1 MIVEQY
7 RYGKHAVEASIR
19 SGKVKKVFLVS
30 HFKDASILSLIQSK
44 QISVERLEDSRLTS
58 LVQSTHHQGIVA
70 SVMPFAY
77 TDLNTFL
84 KTMDT
89 VTNPLIILLDGIED
103 PLNLGSM
110 IRTAVGF
117 GVHGLIIKKDRQV
130 EVNATVAKIASGAL
144 DYLPIIQVTNLSQTI
159 TTLKDHRFWLVATA
173 LEGAKDYR
181 SVDYQGP
188 IGLIIGS
195 EGDGISRLV
204 LEHADFKV
212 KIPIQHLN
220 SFNAATSVAIMLGEI
235 YRQRFPLI
243 K

>member
-1 MIVEQY
+1 MEQY

-30 HFKDASILSLIQSK
+30 HFKDAAILSLIQAK
-44 QISVERLEDSRLTS
+44 HISVERLEDSRLTS

-70 SVMPFAY
+70 SVTPFAY
-77 TDLNTFL
+77 TELNTFL
-84 KTMDT
+84 KTIDSIK
-89 VTNPLIILLDGIED
+89 NPLLILLDGIED

-130 EVNATVAKIASGAL
+130 DVNPTVAKIASGAL

-159 TTLKDHRFWLVATA
+159 MTLKEHRFWLVATA
-173 LEGAKDYR
+173 LEGAQDYR

-220 SFNAATSVAIMLGEI
+220 SFNAATSVAIMLGEV
-235 YRQRFPLI
+235 YRQRFPLT

>member
-1 MIVEQY
+1 MEQY

-19 SGKVKKVFLVS
+19 SGKVKKIFLVS
-30 HFKDASILSLIQSK
+30 HFKDASILSLIQAK
-44 QISVERLEDSRLTS
+44 NISVERLEDSRLTS

-70 SVMPFAY
+70 SVVPFAY
-77 TDLNTFL
+77 TDLTTFL
-84 KTMDT
+84 KTIDT
-89 VTNPLIILLDGIED
+89 ISNPLLILLDGIED

-130 EVNATVAKIASGAL
+130 DVNGTVAKIASGAL

-159 TTLKDHRFWLVATA
+159 IRLKDHRFWLVATA
-173 LEGAKDYR
+173 LEGAQDYR

-220 SFNAATSVAIMLGEI
+220 SFNASTSVAIMLGEV

-243 K
+243 

>member
-1 MIVEQY
+1 MEQY

-19 SGKVKKVFLVS
+19 SGKVKKIFLVS
-30 HFKDASILSLIQSK
+30 HFKDASILSLIQAK
-44 QISVERLEDSRLTS
+44 NISVERLEDSRLTS

-70 SVMPFAY
+70 SVVPFAY
-77 TDLNTFL
+77 TDLTTFL

-89 VTNPLIILLDGIED
+89 ISNPLLILLDGIED

-130 EVNATVAKIASGAL
+130 DVNATVAKIASGAL

-159 TTLKDHRFWLVATA
+159 ITLKDHRFWLVATA
-173 LEGAKDYR
+173 LEGAQDYR

-220 SFNAATSVAIMLGEI
+220 SFNASTSVAIMLGEV

>member
-1 MIVEQY
+1 MEQY

-30 HFKDASILSLIQSK
+30 HFKDAAILSLIQSK
-44 QISVERLEDSRLTS
+44 NISVERLEDSRLTS

-70 SVMPFAY
+70 SVVPFAY
-77 TDLNTFL
+77 TELNTFL
-84 KTMDT
+84 KTIDT
-89 VTNPLIILLDGIED
+89 KKNPLLILLDGIED

-117 GVHGLIIKKDRQV
+117 GVDGLIIKKDRQV
-130 EVNATVAKIASGAL
+130 DVNPTVAKIASGAL

-159 TTLKDHRFWLVATA
+159 ITLKEHRFWLVATA
-173 LEGAKDYR
+173 LEGAQDYR

-220 SFNAATSVAIMLGEI
+220 SFNAATSVAIMLGEV

>member
-1 MIVEQY
+1 MEQY

-19 SGKVKKVFLVS
+19 SGKVKKIFLVS
-30 HFKDASILSLIQSK
+30 HFKDASILSLIQAK
-44 QISVERLEDSRLTS
+44 NISVERLEDSRLTS

-70 SVMPFAY
+70 SVVPFAY
-77 TDLNTFL
+77 TDLTTFL
-84 KTMDT
+84 KTIDT
-89 VTNPLIILLDGIED
+89 ISNPLLILLDGIED

-130 EVNATVAKIASGAL
+130 DVNATVAKIASGAL

-159 TTLKDHRFWLVATA
+159 IRLKDHRFWLVATA
-173 LEGAKDYR
+173 LEGAQDYR

-220 SFNAATSVAIMLGEI
+220 SFNASTSVAIMLGEV

>member
-1 MIVEQY
+1 MEQY

-19 SGKVKKVFLVS
+19 SGKVKKIFLVS
-30 HFKDASILSLIQSK
+30 HFKDASILSLIQAK
-44 QISVERLEDSRLTS
+44 NISVERLEDSRLTS

-70 SVMPFAY
+70 SVVPFAY
-77 TDLNTFL
+77 TDLTTFL
-84 KTMDT
+84 KTIDT
-89 VTNPLIILLDGIED
+89 ISNPLLILLDGIED

-130 EVNATVAKIASGAL
+130 DVNATVAKIASGAL

-159 TTLKDHRFWLVATA
+159 IRLKDHRFWLVATA
-173 LEGAKDYR
+173 LEGAQDYR

-220 SFNAATSVAIMLGEI
+220 SFNASTSVAIMLGEV

-243 K
+243 

>member
-1 MIVEQY
+1 MEQY

-30 HFKDASILSLIQSK
+30 HFKDAAILSLIQAK
-44 QISVERLEDSRLTS
+44 HISVERLEDSRLTS

-70 SVMPFAY
+70 SVTPFAY
-77 TDLNTFL
+77 TELNTFL
-84 KTMDT
+84 KTIDSIK
-89 VTNPLIILLDGIED
+89 NPLLILLDGIED

-130 EVNATVAKIASGAL
+130 DVNPTVAKIASGAL

-159 TTLKDHRFWLVATA
+159 ITLKDHRFWLVATA
-173 LEGAKDYR
+173 LAGAQDYR
-181 SVDYQGP
+181 SVDYRGP
-188 IGLIIGS
+188 LGLIIGN
-195 EGDGISRLV
+195 EGEGISRLV

-220 SFNAATSVAIMLGEI
+220 SFNAATSVAIMLSEV
-235 YRQRFPLI
+235 YRQRFPLT

>member
-1 MIVEQY
+1 MEQY

-30 HFKDASILSLIQSK
+30 HFKDAAILSLIQSK
-44 QISVERLEDSRLTS
+44 NISVERLEDSRLTS

-70 SVMPFAY
+70 SVVPFAY

-84 KTMDT
+84 KTINT
-89 VTNPLIILLDGIED
+89 KKNPLLILLDGIED

-117 GVHGLIIKKDRQV
+117 GVDGLIIKKDRQV
-130 EVNATVAKIASGAL
+130 DVNPTVAKIASGAL

-159 TTLKDHRFWLVATA
+159 MTLKEHRFWLVATA
-173 LEGAKDYR
+173 LEGAQDYR

-220 SFNAATSVAIMLGEI
+220 SFNAATSVAIMLGEV

>member
-1 MIVEQY
+1 MEQY

-30 HFKDASILSLIQSK
+30 HFKDVAILSLIQSK
-44 QISVERLEDSRLTS
+44 HISVERLEDSRLTS

-70 SVMPFAY
+70 SVIPFAY
-77 TDLNTFL
+77 TELNTFL
-84 KTMDT
+84 NTIDT
-89 VTNPLIILLDGIED
+89 IKNPLLILLDGIED

-130 EVNATVAKIASGAL
+130 DVNPTVAKIASGAL
-144 DYLPIIQVTNLSQTI
+144 DYLPIIQVTNLTQTI
-159 TTLKDHRFWLVATA
+159 MTLKEHRFWLVATA
-173 LEGAKDYR
+173 LEGAQDYR

-220 SFNAATSVAIMLGEI
+220 SFNAATSVAIMLGEV
-235 YRQRFPLI
+235 YRQRFPLT

>member
-1 MIVEQY
+1 MEQY

-30 HFKDASILSLIQSK
+30 HFKDAAILSLIQSK
-44 QISVERLEDSRLTS
+44 NISVERLEDSRLTS

-70 SVMPFAY
+70 SVVPFAY
-77 TDLNTFL
+77 TELNTFL
-84 KTMDT
+84 KTIDT
-89 VTNPLIILLDGIED
+89 KKNPLLILLDGIED

-117 GVHGLIIKKDRQV
+117 GVDGLIIKKDRQV
-130 EVNATVAKIASGAL
+130 DVNPTVAKIASGAL

-159 TTLKDHRFWLVATA
+159 MTLKEHRFWLVATA
-173 LEGAKDYR
+173 LEGAQDYR

-220 SFNAATSVAIMLGEI
+220 SFNAATSVAIMLGEV

>member
-1 MIVEQY
+1 MEQY

-30 HFKDASILSLIQSK
+30 HFKDAAILSLIQSK
-44 QISVERLEDSRLTS
+44 NISVERLEDSRLTS
-58 LVQSTHHQGIVA
+58 LVQSTYHQGIVA
-70 SVMPFAY
+70 SVVPFAY
-77 TDLNTFL
+77 TELNTFL
-84 KTMDT
+84 KTIDT
-89 VTNPLIILLDGIED
+89 KKNPLLILLDGIED

-117 GVHGLIIKKDRQV
+117 GVDGLIIKKDRQV
-130 EVNATVAKIASGAL
+130 DVNPTVAKIASGAL

-159 TTLKDHRFWLVATA
+159 MTLKEHRFWLVATA
-173 LEGAKDYR
+173 LEGAQDYR

-220 SFNAATSVAIMLGEI
+220 SFNAATSVAIMLGEV

>member
-1 MIVEQY
+1 MMEQY

-19 SGKVKKVFLVS
+19 SGKVKKLFLLTQ
-30 HFKDASILSLIQSK
+30 FKDATILSLIQANR
-44 QISVERLEDSRLTS
+44 ISVERVEESRLTA
-58 LVQSTHHQGIVA
+58 LAQSSHHQGIVA
-70 SVMPFAY
+70 NVVPFSY
-77 TDLNTFL
+77 TELNSFL
-84 KTMDT
+84 KTIEG
-89 VTNPLIILLDGIED
+89 VKQPLLILLDGIED

-159 TTLKDHRFWLVATA
+159 QTLKDHRFWLVATA
-173 LEGAKDYR
+173 LEGAQDYR
-181 SVDYQGP
+181 SVDYRGP
-188 IGLIIGS
+188 IGIIIGH

-204 LEHADFKV
+204 LENSDFKV

-220 SFNAATSVAIMLGEI
+220 SFNASTSVAIMLSEV
-235 YRQRFPLI
+235 YRQRFPLV

>member
-1 MIVEQY
+1 MEQY

-30 HFKDASILSLIQSK
+30 HFKDAAILSLIQSK
-44 QISVERLEDSRLTS
+44 NISVERLEDSRLTS

-70 SVMPFAY
+70 SVVPFAY

-84 KTMDT
+84 KTIIT
-89 VTNPLIILLDGIED
+89 KKNPLLILLDGIED

-117 GVHGLIIKKDRQV
+117 GVDGLIIKKDRQV
-130 EVNATVAKIASGAL
+130 DVNPTVAKIASGAL

-159 TTLKDHRFWLVATA
+159 MTLKEHRFWLVATA
-173 LEGAKDYR
+173 LEGAQDYR

-220 SFNAATSVAIMLGEI
+220 SFNAATSVAIMLGEV

>member
-1 MIVEQY
+1 MEQY

-30 HFKDASILSLIQSK
+30 HFKDAAILSLIQSK
-44 QISVERLEDSRLTS
+44 NISVERLEDSRLTS

-70 SVMPFAY
+70 SVLPFAY
-77 TDLNTFL
+77 TELNTFL
-84 KTMDT
+84 KTIDT
-89 VTNPLIILLDGIED
+89 KKNPLLILLDEIED

-117 GVHGLIIKKDRQV
+117 GVDGLIIKKDRQV
-130 EVNATVAKIASGAL
+130 DVNPTVAKIASGAL

-159 TTLKDHRFWLVATA
+159 ITLKEHRFWLVATA
-173 LEGAKDYR
+173 LEGAQDYR

-220 SFNAATSVAIMLGEI
+220 SFNAATSVAIMLGEV

>member
-1 MIVEQY
+1 MEQY

-19 SGKVKKVFLVS
+19 SGKVKKVFLVT
-30 HFKDASILSLIQSK
+30 HFKDAEILSLIQSK
-44 QISVERLEDSRLTS
+44 HISVERLEDSRLTS

-70 SVMPFAY
+70 SILPFAY
-77 TDLNTFL
+77 ADLQVFL
-84 KTMDT
+84 KSMEPIS
-89 VTNPLIILLDGIED
+89 NPLLLLLDGIED
-103 PLNLGSM
+103 PHNLGAM

-159 TTLKDHRFWLVATA
+159 KTLKEHRFWIVATA
-173 LEGAKDYR
+173 LEGAQDYR
-181 SVDYQGP
+181 SVDYRGP
-188 IGLIIGS
+188 IGLIIGN
-195 EGDGISRLV
+195 EGEGISRLV
-204 LEHADFKV
+204 LEHADFKA
-212 KIPIQHLN
+212 KIPIQHID
-220 SFNAATSVAIMLGEI
+220 SFNASTSVAIVLGEV

>member
-1 MIVEQY
+1 MEQY

-19 SGKVKKVFLVS
+19 SGKVKKIFLVS
-30 HFKDASILSLIQSK
+30 HFKDASILSLIQAK
-44 QISVERLEDSRLTS
+44 NISVERLEDSRLTS

-70 SVMPFAY
+70 SVVPFAY
-77 TDLNTFL
+77 TDLTTFL

-89 VTNPLIILLDGIED
+89 ISNPILILLDGIED

-130 EVNATVAKIASGAL
+130 DVNATVAKIASGAL

-159 TTLKDHRFWLVATA
+159 ITLKDHRFWLVATA
-173 LEGAKDYR
+173 LEGAQDYR

-220 SFNAATSVAIMLGEI
+220 SFNASTSVAIMLGEV

>member
-1 MIVEQY
+1 MEQY
-7 RYGKHAVEASIR
+7 RYGKHAVEASVR
-19 SGKVKKVFLVS
+19 AGKVKKVFLVS
-30 HFKDASILSLIQSK
+30 HFKDAALLSLIETK
-44 QISVERLEDSRLTS
+44 RISVERVEESRLTA

-70 SVMPFAY
+70 SVIPFTY
-77 TDLNTFL
+77 TDLTTFL
-84 KTMDT
+84 SSIQS
-89 VTNPLIILLDGIED
+89 VTNPLLLLLDGIED
-103 PLNLGSM
+103 PLNLGSI

-159 TTLKDHRFWLVATA
+159 STLKTHRFWLVATA
-173 LEGAKDYR
+173 LEGAQDYR
-181 SVDYQGP
+181 SVDYKGP

-204 LEHADFKV
+204 LEHADYKV

-220 SFNAATSVAIMLGEI
+220 SFNASTSVAIMLGEVH
-235 YRQRFPLI
+235 RQRFPLQ

>member
-1 MIVEQY
+1 MEQY

-30 HFKDASILSLIQSK
+30 HFKDAAILSLIQTK
-44 QISVERLEDSRLTS
+44 HISVERLEDSRLTS

-70 SVMPFAY
+70 SVTPFAY
-77 TDLNTFL
+77 TELNTFL
-84 KTMDT
+84 KTIDSIK
-89 VTNPLIILLDGIED
+89 NPLLILLDGIED

-130 EVNATVAKIASGAL
+130 DVNPTVAKIASGAL

-159 TTLKDHRFWLVATA
+159 MTLKEHRFWLVATA
-173 LEGAKDYR
+173 LEGAQDYR

-220 SFNAATSVAIMLGEI
+220 SFNAATSVAIMLGEV
-235 YRQRFPLI
+235 YRQRFPLT